1 MCLTQMCTPKGGIEA
16 DLTVT
21 RLAEDRFYVISAAA
35 TETHDLAWIRA
46 HAPDD
51 GTVRI
56 ENLTARRGVLT
67 LAGPRSRDLL
77 QAMTRADV
85 SNDAFPFFRCRQL
98 EIGMALVQVL
108 RVSFV
113 GELGYELH
121 HPVEYQRHLY
131 DAVLEAGQPLGLVDF
146 GYRALESM
154 RLEKCYRLWGADMS
168 ADWTP
173 LMAGLERFVA
183 FDKGDFV
190 GREALLRE
198 QETGSPW
205 TLSCLVI
212 DADDADAHG
221 HEPVYARGDRP
232 IAYTASGGFGH
243 TLHASIA
250 LAYLPTA
257 HAAPGT
263 ELTVDILGTR
273 RTATVAEQPLY
284 DPESRCLLA

>member
-1 MCLTQMCTPKGGIEA
+1 
-16 DLTVT
+16 
-21 RLAEDRFYVISAAA
+21 
-35 TETHDLAWIRA
+35 
-46 HAPDD
+46 
-51 GTVRI
+51 
-56 ENLTARRGVLT
+56 
-67 LAGPRSRDLL
+67 
-77 QAMTRADV
+77 
-85 SNDAFPFFRCRQL
+85 
-98 EIGMALVQVL
+98 
-108 RVSFV
+108 
-113 GELGYELH
+113 
-121 HPVEYQRHLY
+121 
-131 DAVLEAGQPLGLVDF
+131 
-146 GYRALESM
+146 M

-183 FDKGDFV
+183 FDKGDFI

-205 TLSCLVI
+205 SLSCLVI

-221 HEPVYARGDRP
+221 HEPVYAGGDRP

-284 DPESRCLLA
+284 DPESRCLLG